1 MATISVKELFE
12 FDCCT
17 VVGEEDGTYSVADIG
32 LEIVVT
38 IIAKELFEFDC
49 CTVVG
54 EEDGTYSVA
63 DIGLEIFED
72 DDDEKYVIVDKSPE
86 DIEL

>member
-1 MATISVKELFE
+1 MAMIIVKELFE

-32 LEIVVT
+32 LEIV
-38 IIAKELFEFDC
+38 
-49 CTVVG
+49 
-54 EEDGTYSVA
+54 EDRDG
-63 DIGLEIFED
+63 
-72 DDDEKYVIVDKSPE
+72 KYVIVDKSPE